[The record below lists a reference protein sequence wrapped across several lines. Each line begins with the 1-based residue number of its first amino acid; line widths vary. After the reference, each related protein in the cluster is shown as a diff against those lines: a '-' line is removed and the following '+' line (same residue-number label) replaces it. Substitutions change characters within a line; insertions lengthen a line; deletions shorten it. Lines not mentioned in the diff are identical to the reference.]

1 MENRLAV
8 CEADPR
14 SGRDQMDQKQ
24 QDAFRQPFKVG
35 SAITPEHRQVLAL
48 EYIAAQ
54 LGMIREAMEA
64 QNVKRA
70 RE

>member
-1 MENRLAV
+1 
-8 CEADPR
+8 
-14 SGRDQMDQKQ
+14 MDQKQ
-24 QDAFRQPFKVG
+24 QDAFRLPFKVG